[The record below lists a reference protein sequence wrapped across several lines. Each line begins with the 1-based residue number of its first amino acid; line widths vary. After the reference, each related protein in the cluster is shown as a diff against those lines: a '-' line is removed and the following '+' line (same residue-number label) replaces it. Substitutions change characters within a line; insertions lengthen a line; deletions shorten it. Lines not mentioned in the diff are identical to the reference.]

1 MFHLVA
7 DIGGTNSRFALCE
20 VGKTDLISPRKYPNK
35 NFASLGDVI
44 AQYLEDS
51 AEDGTPVRACLAVAG
66 PAHLDEV
73 KLTNIDWQFSV
84 SEYTKKYGFES
95 LRLTND
101 FTALAMSVPYLDK
114 ANYTCI
120 GRGDAVR
127 IEKQPIAVLG
137 PGTGLGVSG
146 LIWNGSSYT
155 ALQGEGGNT
164 SFAPTTDEELEIL
177 KIARLHIEHVRHEDF
192 ISGTGLPFL
201 HKIRAELH
209 GKKDEQLTAE
219 DITWRA
225 KMSKG
230 GFCFQTVDVFCGML
244 GSMAGNMALTLGAFG
259 GVYIGGGVA
268 PQLEEIFVNSCFRE
282 RFEAKG
288 RFKDYVKNIPTYL
301 LLSHSRNALIGAA
314 AMLLPARPE

>member
-1 MFHLVA
+1 MMLHLVA
-7 DIGGTNSRFALCE
+7 DIGGTNSRFAMCE
-20 VGKTDLISPRKYPNK
+20 DGKTDLICPRKYPNK
-35 NFASLGDVI
+35 DYNSLGDVI
-44 AQYLEDS
+44 QHYLDDVEKKPS
-51 AEDGTPVRACLAVAG
+51 RACMAVAG
-66 PAHLDEV
+66 PAHSNDV
-73 KLTNIDWQFSV
+73 CLTNIDWEFSV
-84 SEYTKKYGFES
+84 VDYIKRFDLEGLK
-95 LRLTND
+95 LTND

-114 ANYTCI
+114 ANYACI
-120 GRGDAVR
+120 GRGNAVR
-127 IEKQPIAVLG
+127 IDKQPIAVLG

-146 LIWNGSSYT
+146 LLWNGNSYT

-177 KIARLHIEHVRHEDF
+177 KIARTYMDHVRHEDF

-209 GKKDEQLTAE
+209 GKKDEKLTAE

-230 GFCFQTVDVFCGML
+230 GFCYNTVDVFCGML

-268 PQLEEIFVNSCFRE
+268 PQLEEVFVNSSFRD

-288 RFKDYVKNIPTYL
+288 RFEDYVKNIPTYL

-314 AMLLPARPE
+314 AMLIPACPE

>member
-1 MFHLVA
+1 MLHLVA

-20 VGKTDLISPRKYPNK
+20 DGKTDLIDPRKYPNK
-35 NFASLGDVI
+35 DYQSLGDVI
-44 AQYLEDS
+44 QRYLDDVE
-51 AEDGTPVRACLAVAG
+51 EKPVKACMAVAG
-66 PAHLDEV
+66 PAHLNDV
-73 KLTNIDWQFSV
+73 RLTNIDWEFSV
-84 SEYTKKYGFES
+84 VDYVKRFNLEALK
-95 LRLTND
+95 LTND
-101 FTALAMSVPYLDK
+101 FTALAMSVPFLDK

-127 IEKQPIAVLG
+127 IDKKPIAVLG

-146 LIWNGSSYT
+146 LLWNGNSYT
-155 ALQGEGGNT
+155 PLQGEGGNT
-164 SFAPTTDEELEIL
+164 SFAPTTEEELEIL
-177 KIARLHIEHVRHEDF
+177 KVAWTYMDHVRHEDF

-201 HKIRAELH
+201 HKIRAQIH
-209 GKKDEQLTAE
+209 GKKDEKLTAE

-230 GFCFQTVDVFCGML
+230 GFCYQTVDVFCGML
-244 GSMAGNMALTLGAFG
+244 GSIAGNTALTLGAFG

-268 PQLEEIFVNSCFRE
+268 PQLEEVFVNSSFRD

-288 RFKDYVKNIPTYL
+288 LFKDYVKTIPTYL

-314 AMLLPARPE
+314 AMLIPSCPE